1 MNIARI
7 IFGIIYLIGAVAN
20 LVMVIMN
27 PEIYHAFADGAFVQ
41 FYREAWNTVVV
52 PNLSLFIALT
62 IIFEIALGL
71 LFLISRRFLKIA
83 LIFGIIFCLGLVP
96 FGKEFVYG
104 NIPLALIQAFFLWKV
119 VKTGAAS
126 LIRGLK

>member
-1 MNIARI
+1 
-7 IFGIIYLIGAVAN
+7 
-20 LVMVIMN
+20 MVIMS

-52 PNLSLFIALT
+52 PNLFFFIDLT
-62 IIFEIALGL
+62 IIFEITLGL

-96 FGKEFVYG
+96 FGIEFVYG
-104 NIPLALIQAFFLWKV
+104 NIPLALIQGFLLWKEA
-119 VKTGAAS
+119 KTGTA
-126 LIRGLK
+126 

>member
-1 MNIARI
+1 MNVARI

-20 LVMVIMN
+20 LVMVIMS

-52 PNLSLFIALT
+52 PNLFFFIALT
-62 IIFEIALGL
+62 IIFEITLGL

-96 FGKEFVYG
+96 FGIEFVYG
-104 NIPLALIQAFFLWKV
+104 NIPLALIQGFLLWKEA
-119 VKTGAAS
+119 KTGTA
-126 LIRGLK
+126 

>member
-1 MNIARI
+1 MNVARI

-20 LVMVIMN
+20 LVMVIVS

-41 FYREAWNTVVV
+41 FYREARNTVVV
-52 PNLSLFIALT
+52 PNLFFFIALT
-62 IIFEIALGL
+62 IIFEITLGL

-96 FGKEFVYG
+96 FGIEFVYG
-104 NIPLALIQAFFLWKV
+104 NIPLALIQGFLLWKEA
-119 VKTGAAS
+119 KTRTA
-126 LIRGLK
+126 

>member
-1 MNIARI
+1 MNVARI
-7 IFGIIYLIGAVAN
+7 IFGVMYLIGAVAN
-20 LVMVIMN
+20 LVMVIMS

-52 PNLSLFIALT
+52 PNLFFFIALT
-62 IIFEIALGL
+62 IIFEITLGL

-96 FGKEFVYG
+96 FGIEFVYG
-104 NIPLALIQAFFLWKV
+104 NIPLALIQGFLLWKEA
-119 VKTGAAS
+119 KTGTA
-126 LIRGLK
+126 

>member
-1 MNIARI
+1 VNVARI
-7 IFGIIYLIGAVAN
+7 IFGVIYLIGAVAN
-20 LVMVIMN
+20 LVMVIMS

-52 PNLSLFIALT
+52 PNLFFFIALT
-62 IIFEIALGL
+62 IIFEITLGL

-96 FGKEFVYG
+96 FGIEFVYG
-104 NIPLALIQAFFLWKV
+104 NIPLALIQGFLLWKEA
-119 VKTGAAS
+119 KTGTA
-126 LIRGLK
+126 